1 MLSLPIVTCISIP
14 QKGSNYLEQEQ
25 QLLLKK
31 ITATCT
37 APCERILKI
46 PGFSNI

>member
-31 ITATCT
+31 ITAT